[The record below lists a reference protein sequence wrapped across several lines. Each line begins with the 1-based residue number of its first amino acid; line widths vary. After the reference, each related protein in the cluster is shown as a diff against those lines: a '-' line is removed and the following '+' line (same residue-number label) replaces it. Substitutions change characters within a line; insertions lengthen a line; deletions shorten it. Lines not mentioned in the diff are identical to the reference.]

1 MKPIALTLLGI
12 LTLCACGE
20 ETTTGSGGQQQPV
33 ALVVVT
39 PSTATLVSLGESVQ
53 LNASAQDGSGNSISG
68 KTFTWSSSDESV
80 ATVSVSGLV
89 LAIANGATTITA
101 TTDGVQDAAS
111 LTVAQEA
118 SQIVVTPG
126 AARLVTIG
134 LTIQLAASASDANGN
149 PIPLTWSS
157 SDQNVATVSATGLVS
172 AVAPGSVTVTANAGG
187 VSGSATI
194 DVGTVA
200 YVTNFDAQNVSVIA
214 TSTNT
219 VVATVPVGTQPI
231 AVALTPDGAFAYVT
245 NSSGSVSVLST
256 ASNTVVATVP
266 VGSLPFGVAITPDG
280 AFAYVTNRGTND
292 VSVIT
297 TSTNTVVATVPVG
310 SGPGGVAITPDGAFA
325 YVTNS
330 PGSVFVLSTASNTV
344 VATVPVGAGPFGV
357 AITPFP

>member
-20 ETTTGSGGQQQPV
+20 ETTTGSGGQQQPPAPTV
-33 ALVVVT
+33 ASVVVT
-39 PSTATLVSLGESVQ
+39 PSTATLVSLGETVQ
-53 LNASAQDGSGNSISG
+53 LNASAQDASGNSISG

-80 ATVSVSGLV
+80 ATVNASGLV

-101 TTDGVQDAAS
+101 TTDGVQDSAS

-118 SQIVVTPG
+118 SQIVVTPF

-134 LTIQLAASASDANGN
+134 LTIQLAASASDARGN
-149 PIPLTWSS
+149 PTPPQPLTWSS

-200 YVTNFDAQNVSVIA
+200 YVAQTSTGVSVIA
-214 TSTNT
+214 
-219 VVATVPVGTQPI
+219 
-231 AVALTPDGAFAYVT
+231 
-245 NSSGSVSVLST
+245 T

-266 VGSLPFGVAITPDG
+266 KADQSFGVAITPDG
-280 AFAYVTNRGTND
+280 AFAYVTNQNSAQ
-292 VSVIT
+292 VSVIAT
-297 TSTNTVVATVPVG
+297 ASNTVVATVFVADQ
-310 SGPGGVAITPDGAFA
+310 SAGVAITPDGAFA
-325 YVTNS
+325 YVTNFIS
-330 PGSVFVLSTASNTV
+330 NNVSVIATASNTV
-344 VATVPVGAGPFGV
+344 VATVPVGLNPAGV